1 ELRREAS
8 GLLDDPG
15 SSELQRTVAR
25 AALDLPDEPD
35 ELLDLE
41 ALRASGTRAAAYEQ
55 ARKGLQQAAFDV
67 LAVHDK
73 DLLQELLELY
83 DAEYAAAKDAE
94 SALDFEDLQL
104 LARDLLRD
112 DEAIREAEQLR
123 FPGTM
128 AAGSQD
134 RPALRWELMD
144 RRGGGPPKDLFLVGD
159 EFQSISGFRH
169 ADVRVFRERRAAAA
183 VRLPLT
189 ENYRS
194 RPEVLAAVNHLF
206 SPEFG
211 DGFQPLTASAEFPD
225 PVFGHPV
232 ELLVTD
238 RASYAGTG
246 THWRRAGARH
256 IPRRGRQLG
265 GGRAAPPGGVRP
277 PLAARTPA

>member
-41 ALRASGTRAAAYEQ
+41 ALRASGARAAAYEQ
-55 ARKGLQQAAFDV
+55 ARKGVQQAAFDV

-123 FPGTM
+123 FRAIM
-128 AAGSQD
+128 VDEFQD
-134 RPALRWELMD
+134 TNALQCELID
-144 RRGGGPPKDLFLVGD
+144 LLAGGPPKPLVLVGE
-159 EFQSISGFRH
+159 EFQSISGSRP
-169 ADVRVFRERRAAAA
+169 AAVRVSRDPRAAAA

-225 PVFGHPV
+225 PVFGHP
-232 ELLVTD
+232 
-238 RASYAGTG
+238 
-246 THWRRAGARH
+246 
-256 IPRRGRQLG
+256 
-265 GGRAAPPGGVRP
+265 
-277 PLAARTPA
+277 